1 MGTEK
6 IIDQL
11 KMDNRRFESKLANRD
26 ATIKEQKKEIE
37 QMWELIS
44 NLTKE
49 KNLLQH
55 ELAEHDAKV

>member
-1 MGTEK
+1 MGSEK

-11 KMDNRRFESKLANRD
+11 KMDIRRLESKLAHRD